1 MAIVEYIK
9 EKNQHISVMKKVID
23 YCVQEFKVY
32 DEKSKQRLVS
42 GINCN
47 GENAFN
53 EFMLTKNSYKKT
65 TGMNF
70 YQYVQSYS
78 ADEKLTPKKAHQIAM
93 EFAEKAWQGY
103 EVLVATHS
111 ETKNIHSHFI
121 VNSVSFENGLK
132 LRQNPNTLVSLR
144 KLSDGLCKK
153 HKFSTLEPYVK
164 DGKKMSTKEFRVN
177 QKGMSWKQKLINE
190 IEFAMQSSR
199 TKEEFISKLKADGY
213 DITWTDERKYITY
226 QTPTG
231 MKCRDIKLHD
241 SKFLKENMEFEFQF
255 RSGQDDSNVVTG
267 WENSRNDF
275 KKYASENKS
284 TYTPT
289 TNIAGAVGSL
299 ANSALKIIDEPED
312 EKERR
317 KRIEA
322 EENGSNIGAVL
333 GTAIGMAVAISS
345 TKEERPHQNTEVYFY
360 QDYDED
366 YYDDETEDEDEGFTM
381 SM

>member
-23 YCVQEFKVY
+23 YCVQDFKVY

-144 KLSDGLCKK
+144 KLSDELCKK
-153 HKFSTLEPYVK
+153 HKLSTLEPYVK
-164 DGKKMSTKEFRVN
+164 DGKKMSTREFRVN
-177 QKGMSWKQKLINE
+177 QKGMSWKQKLTNE

-241 SKFLKENMEFEFQF
+241 SKFLKENMELEFQF
-255 RSGQDDSNVVTG
+255 RSGQIDSNTITG
-267 WENSRNDF
+267 WENSRDDF

-299 ANSALKIIDEPED
+299 ANSASKIIDEPED
-312 EKERR
+312 EEERR
-317 KRIEA
+317 KRIES
-322 EENGSNIGAVL
+322 EENGNNIGAVL
-333 GTAIGMAVAISS
+333 GTAIGLAVAISG
-345 TKEERPHQNTEVYFY
+345 TKEERPHQNTEDYFY

>member
-23 YCVQEFKVY
+23 YCVQDFKVY
-32 DEKSKQRLVS
+32 DEKSRQRLVS

-78 ADEKLTPKKAHQIAM
+78 ADENLTPKKAHQIAM
-93 EFAEKAWQGY
+93 EFAENAWQGY

-144 KLSDGLCKK
+144 KLSDKLCKK
-153 HKFSTLEPYVK
+153 HKLSTLEPYVK
-164 DGKKMSTKEFRVN
+164 DGKKMSTREFRVN
-177 QKGMSWKQKLINE
+177 QKGMSWKQKLMAE
-190 IEFAMQSSR
+190 IELAMHTSR

-241 SKFLKENMEFEFQF
+241 SKFLKENMELEFQV
-255 RSGQDDSNVVTG
+255 RSGQVDSNVITG
-267 WENSRNDF
+267 WEDSRDDF
-275 KKYASENKS
+275 KKYIGENKS
-284 TYTPT
+284 TYSPT
-289 TNIAGAVGSL
+289 TNIAGAVSSL
-299 ANSALKIIDEPED
+299 TSSASKIIDEPED
-312 EKERR
+312 EEERR

-345 TKEERPHQNTEVYFY
+345 TKEERPHQNTEDYFY